1 MAAPLYKD
9 GFAAYLS
16 GHYPRALKILQP
28 LAEGG
33 DIYAQH
39 SLGLMYEKGRRV
51 KRDYE
56 KPLSY
61 YYRAA
66 EQGLM

>member
-16 GHYPRALKILQP
+16 GHYPRALKILQS

-39 SLGLMYEKGRRV
+39 SLGLMSEKGQGV

-56 KPLSY
+56 KK
-61 YYRAA
+61 R
-66 EQGLM
+66 